1 MIHIYTSRDLI
12 LHRILKQAPVKC
24 VTGLDMFVMYILLVD
39 MALFSSKKNYK
50 NILDSSLY
58 WILQHIYEA
67 LNIDTNNN

>member
-1 MIHIYTSRDLI
+1 MIHIYTSRDSI